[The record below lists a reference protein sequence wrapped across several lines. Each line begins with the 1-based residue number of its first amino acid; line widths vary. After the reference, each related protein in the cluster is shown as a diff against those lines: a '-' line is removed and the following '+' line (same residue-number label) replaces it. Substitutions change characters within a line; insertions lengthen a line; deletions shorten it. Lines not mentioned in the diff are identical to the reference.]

1 LAGEATRKDSYTSSK
16 RSCIEGF
23 DIVEGL
29 GFREVMGED
38 FPTER
43 VALDVED
50 VLPPHP
56 PSGEVEPSD
65 A

>member
-1 LAGEATRKDSYTSSK
+1 
-16 RSCIEGF
+16 
-23 DIVEGL
+23 
-29 GFREVMGED
+29 MGED
-38 FPTER
+38 FPAER
-43 VALDVED
+43 IALDVED